1 MLDQISNKYLLNIIF
16 SLIPL
21 NKFLDIIKKS
31 KKYQK
36 KLNVSLFNYQS
47 MFLSKLKINYNTI
60 NIDKFTEFIREE
72 FKIKADK
79 KVFEKIIEE
88 KKKGETIIQI
98 NNLPINNNQE
108 LKFLNIDKDITWISD
123 KNIIKLDFSGII
135 SNLQEQVKIPSRLFP
150 NLKVLNVNDNF
161 IVPTSIIIN
170 LSELYIEYKNR
181 NNNFLFLNDINKA
194 EIDLNNLE
202 LLKIWTY
209 DKYNLSNQI
218 KEEISNKNN
227 NKSDIIFHITKIKY
241 FILSISSNCDNTFIE
256 KYFDLNLSYILETKP
271 LNKKRTTFIDLINKK
286 EEYFKIMSMKDL
298 KYVNIIYISQYNIIE
313 SYSRTFVMETKRNG
327 LRKYCYSE
335 SHYNEDALISNKIC
349 LKEKYE
355 EKENGNKVLKY
366 YENSRDYNNII
377 LNSSNIDN
385 IKVIKINGKSRKIN
399 IDKINDIFD
408 IKKRNYSLEEISLLF
423 ESKEFIGEKYYK
435 SLMKNISKFKVL
447 KKLFLYDPISYEK
460 FKLFLDKIS
469 KLRLLEEISIK
480 VDAKL
485 CNNIKELKDSI
496 KKKFPLCVVE
506 VYDSYFLRVEQ
517 KIAKIQEK

>member
-47 MFLSKLKINYNTI
+47 MFLSKLKINYDTI

-209 DKYNLSNQI
+209 DKYNLSN
-218 KEEISNKNN
+218 
-227 NKSDIIFHITKIKY
+227 
-241 FILSISSNCDNTFIE
+241 
-256 KYFDLNLSYILETKP
+256 
-271 LNKKRTTFIDLINKK
+271 
-286 EEYFKIMSMKDL
+286 
-298 KYVNIIYISQYNIIE
+298 
-313 SYSRTFVMETKRNG
+313 
-327 LRKYCYSE
+327 
-335 SHYNEDALISNKIC
+335 
-349 LKEKYE
+349 
-355 EKENGNKVLKY
+355 
-366 YENSRDYNNII
+366 
-377 LNSSNIDN
+377 
-385 IKVIKINGKSRKIN
+385 
-399 IDKINDIFD
+399 
-408 IKKRNYSLEEISLLF
+408 
-423 ESKEFIGEKYYK
+423 
-435 SLMKNISKFKVL
+435 
-447 KKLFLYDPISYEK
+447 
-460 FKLFLDKIS
+460 
-469 KLRLLEEISIK
+469 
-480 VDAKL
+480 
-485 CNNIKELKDSI
+485 
-496 KKKFPLCVVE
+496 
-506 VYDSYFLRVEQ
+506 
-517 KIAKIQEK
+517 

>member
-47 MFLSKLKINYNTI
+47 MFLSKLKINYDTI

-72 FKIKADK
+72 FKIKIDK

-135 SNLQEQVKIPSRLFP
+135 SNLQEQVKILFP

-161 IVPTSIIIN
+161 IIPTSIIIN

-209 DKYNLSNQI
+209 DKYNLSN
-218 KEEISNKNN
+218 
-227 NKSDIIFHITKIKY
+227 
-241 FILSISSNCDNTFIE
+241 
-256 KYFDLNLSYILETKP
+256 
-271 LNKKRTTFIDLINKK
+271 
-286 EEYFKIMSMKDL
+286 
-298 KYVNIIYISQYNIIE
+298 
-313 SYSRTFVMETKRNG
+313 
-327 LRKYCYSE
+327 
-335 SHYNEDALISNKIC
+335 
-349 LKEKYE
+349 
-355 EKENGNKVLKY
+355 
-366 YENSRDYNNII
+366 
-377 LNSSNIDN
+377 
-385 IKVIKINGKSRKIN
+385 
-399 IDKINDIFD
+399 
-408 IKKRNYSLEEISLLF
+408 
-423 ESKEFIGEKYYK
+423 
-435 SLMKNISKFKVL
+435 
-447 KKLFLYDPISYEK
+447 
-460 FKLFLDKIS
+460 
-469 KLRLLEEISIK
+469 
-480 VDAKL
+480 
-485 CNNIKELKDSI
+485 
-496 KKKFPLCVVE
+496 
-506 VYDSYFLRVEQ
+506 
-517 KIAKIQEK
+517 